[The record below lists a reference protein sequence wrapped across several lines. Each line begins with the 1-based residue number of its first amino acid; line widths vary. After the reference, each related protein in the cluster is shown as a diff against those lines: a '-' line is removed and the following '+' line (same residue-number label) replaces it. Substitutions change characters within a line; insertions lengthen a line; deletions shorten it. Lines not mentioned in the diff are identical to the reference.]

1 MKLCNLASVHIYCVP
16 GLMGPQSII
25 DSLSFKGFYPSAS
38 TKFLKPYHSFHDP
51 NSSFPFPHPYS
62 TSHFLQLQ
70 TTQRGH
76 LILIHSNL
84 GGLVIPWRLILPTV
98 VSNTLLVFSG
108 GLALSVAYSVWN
120 HDPFFFTRF
129 FSSSLKHSGQHI
141 LSI

>member
-25 DSLSFKGFYPSAS
+25 NSLSFKSFYPSAS

-51 NSSFPFPHPYS
+51 NSSLPFPHPYS

-84 GGLVIPWRLILPTV
+84 GGLVIPWRLILPTGLQYT
-98 VSNTLLVFSG
+98 SHLLRGPCFISC
-108 GLALSVAYSVWN
+108 LLCLESW
-120 HDPFFFTRF
+120 PFFFTRF